1 MICVKEY
8 ELPPLDLSCAA
19 AYAGM
24 GRRASEEEISLLEVA
39 GRELAR
45 LLVPRV
51 CYTELPVLHTSGGV
65 AIGGVPFCSDSLAM
79 RLCDCDSAV
88 LFVATVGGAPDRL
101 MAKYSHVSPAA
112 SLAVS
117 AVGSE
122 RVEALC
128 DLFCAELVAE
138 NATRGR
144 VTVQRFSPGYGDLP
158 LSVQRDIFLVLAPH
172 KHIGVMLGEGLLM
185 SPSKSVSAIVGIKPR
200 KDSL

>member
-1 MICVKEY
+1 MSFR
-8 ELPPLDLSCAA
+8 PLTFPT
-19 AYAGM
+19 
-24 GRRASEEEISLLEVA
+24 RRLTQGWEGERVRRKFPFLKWQGGSL
-39 GRELAR
+39 
-45 LLVPRV
+45 RV
-51 CYTELPVLHTSGGV
+51 CSCRAFATRSF
-65 AIGGVPFCSDSLAM
+65 PFCIPRAALKSAACRFAPTRSLC
-79 RLCDCDSAV
+79 LCDCDSAV

-128 DLFCAELVAE
+128 DLFCAELAAE

-158 LSVQRDIFLVLAPH
+158 LSVQRDIFSVLAPH
-172 KHIGVMLGEGLLM
+172 KHIGVMLGDSLLM